1 MGLLDGKVALV
12 TGAGGGLGKAYA
24 IALAAEGASVVVN
37 DLGGARDGSGHDQ
50 AMADLVVATIRG
62 LGGKAHANHDS
73 VADAQGAANMVNAA
87 IERFGRLDIVINNAG
102 ILRDKTLLRMDEA
115 MWDVV
120 IAVHLKGTYLVSK
133 AAFEHMV
140 REGHGGRIINTTS
153 YAGLKGN
160 FGQTNYA
167 AAKAGI
173 AGFTR
178 TLALEGRKAG
188 VLVNAIA
195 PIAKTRM
202 TEDISMVPSEYEPE
216 DIAPLAVWLASPL
229 SEGITGRIFGAHGSH
244 YLEYLTEMTDGVD
257 LGEQRWSPA
266 LISERLGEIAMSGA
280 ERVKL
285 KGAGASQGDDSARKI
300 IAAIPATLRKDKV
313 KDWAATINFVVK
325 GAGQWSISVKDA
337 VATFHDA
344 PSSSPTGTV
353 TFDSAET
360 LMGLVSG
367 KLNAQQAFMQQKIAA
382 DNMSVLMSFAKY
394 FDLERAGEQTAPAD
408 ERSPKEDS
416 PAPEGVNRAAIGKK
430 FKGHAQFITP
440 DLAQQYAQATQDTNP
455 RYLSGADQIAP
466 PLYAVRPMIDELFAA
481 IQDEELNANVLRLV
495 HGEQDMTFHRPLK
508 AWDLVAPRAQIMDVE
523 DKSSGQIIHLK
534 QKLMCDGEL
543 VAEATSALFIRAKT
557 RKGEP
562 EAKPKEPVRGELV
575 YQEVQATTADQSHRY
590 AAISNDRN
598 PIHTDPEIAR
608 SAGLPDVILHG
619 LCTMAIASKA
629 VVNGPCGGDP
639 SRLKRF
645 KVRFAKPVF
654 NGDVLTTSIWRNDE
668 IDGAKRYTVE
678 TANQDGVVVL
688 SYGEADI
695 LD

>member
-62 LGGKAHANHDS
+62 LGGKAYANYDS
-73 VADAQGAANMVNAA
+73 VADAQGAANMVQTA
-87 IERFGRLDIVINNAG
+87 IEQFGRLDIVINNAG

-178 TLALEGRKAG
+178 TLALEGRKAN

-229 SEGITGRIFGAHGSH
+229 SEGVTGRIFGAHGSH

-257 LGEQRWSPA
+257 LGDQRWSPA

-280 ERVKL
+280 DRAKL
-285 KGAGASQGDDSARKI
+285 QGAGGSKGDDQARQI
-300 IAAIPATLRKDKV
+300 IAAIPSTLRKDKV
-313 KDWAATINFVVK
+313 KDWEATINFVVK
-325 GAGQWSISVKDA
+325 GAGQWAISVA
-337 VATFHDA
+337 AGEATFHDA

-382 DNMSVLMSFAKY
+382 DNMTVLMSFAKY
-394 FDLERAGEQTAPAD
+394 FDLERAGAQGGGGDDDKPAA
-408 ERSPKEDS
+408 KEVQAS
-416 PAPEGVNRAAIGKK
+416 EGVNRAAIGKK
-430 FKGHAQFITP
+430 FKGHAQFVTP

-455 RYLSGADQIAP
+455 RYQSDAPDQLAP

-481 IQDEELNANVLRLV
+481 IQDKELNADVLRLV
-495 HGEQDMTFHRPLK
+495 HGEQDMVFHRPLK

-534 QKLMCDGEL
+534 QNLMCDGEL
-543 VAEATSALFIRAKT
+543 VVEATSALFIRAKT

-575 YQEVQATTADQSHRY
+575 YQEVQATTVDQSHRY

-654 NGDVLTTSIWRNDE
+654 NGDVLTTSIWSTGE
-668 IDGAKRYTVE
+668 GTYGLE
-678 TANQDGVVVL
+678 TTNQDGVVVL
-688 SYGEADI
+688 SYGEAE
-695 LD
+695 LG